1 MKPRKTALSLLCA
14 VALTLTLL
22 VVPSSA
28 SGSLFFLSLND
39 TLPAQSTQTT
49 PIQYNG
55 WVYVP
60 VNVFSS
66 RTTGINFGVYYGVTE
81 NGSSILLYNLSG
93 RSITFDLTNGTAVTS
108 EGETINPS
116 RAIAQNGV
124 YYVPAYPICRY
135 FGLTYSYYSTD
146 YGPLLRIKDGN
157 AVLSDALFLNSAE
170 SIMRSRANSYAQD
183 NTPNGG
189 DNGGGS
195 EGVTL
200 PASHH
205 RRQHPRGTGDPG
217 GRRACA
223 GVLPLPGGGGLRRGG
238 HYGHP

>member
-14 VALTLTLL
+14 VALTFTLL

-135 FGLTYSYYSTD
+135 FGLTYS
-146 YGPLLRIKDGN
+146 
-157 AVLSDALFLNSAE
+157 LSL
-170 SIMRSRANSYAQD
+170 I
-183 NTPNGG
+183 
-189 DNGGGS
+189 
-195 EGVTL
+195 
-200 PASHH
+200 HI
-205 RRQHPRGTGDPG
+205 
-217 GRRACA
+217 
-223 GVLPLPGGGGLRRGG
+223 
-238 HYGHP
+238 

>member
-66 RTTGINFGVYYGVTE
+66 RTTGINFGVYYG
-81 NGSSILLYNLSG
+81 G
-93 RSITFDLTNGTAVTS
+93 D
-108 EGETINPS
+108 GEWQLHS
-116 RAIAQNGV
+116 
-124 YYVPAYPICRY
+124 
-135 FGLTYSYYSTD
+135 
-146 YGPLLRIKDGN
+146 PLQPLRQ
-157 AVLSDALFLNSAE
+157 E
-170 SIMRSRANSYAQD
+170 
-183 NTPNGG
+183 
-189 DNGGGS
+189 
-195 EGVTL
+195 
-200 PASHH
+200 HH
-205 RRQHPRGTGDPG
+205 
-217 GRRACA
+217 
-223 GVLPLPGGGGLRRGG
+223 L
-238 HYGHP
+238 